1 MDKIETRRRLRFE
14 HYVNR
19 TESCWLWTGGR
30 NPAGYGTF
38 RVSEVQAGAHR
49 WAWQWANGPISE
61 GMEIHHAC
69 HVRLCVNPEHL
80 VMMTRKQNLQNRQ
93 FGSWKGIDNRV
104 DGMTTE
110 PLTVTLTPE
119 HSAWVRS
126 RAAETGETA
135 DSLAMSPRGS
145 ENSFF
150 SPTLDLPLSSQTHL
164 S

>member
-61 GMEIHHAC
+61 GMEIHQAC
-69 HVRLCVNPEHL
+69 NVRLCVNPEHL

-135 DSLAMSPRGS
+135 DALVARAMYRYMARWLGQWK
-145 ENSFF
+145 
-150 SPTLDLPLSSQTHL
+150 DAAAD
-164 S
+164 